1 MILISLDTVRAD
13 HLSLYGYG
21 RETTPELE
29 ALADECLVF
38 EQAYTTAPWTQP
50 AHMSLFTGLYPMQHE
65 VQGRDTAL
73 ADAIPTLAERLREA
87 GYRTAGFY
95 SPGWIDERY
104 GFGRGFDLFRPH
116 EGGAQADRHLREW
129 MEEQTGDEP
138 FFLFLH
144 VFDAHNEPLDVPGG
158 LPYDAPGEFATTFL
172 PDARERLAGIS
183 PKDLWTGAVEPTPEQ
198 LEAIV
203 ALYDGG
209 LRYVDHLVGTWVAA
223 WRRRG
228 ILDRALLIV
237 TSDHGEPL
245 GQRDGKLRGHGQ
257 MWEEGLH
264 VPLVLRLPAG
274 HPAAPPSIPAGGLR
288 RTEPVSLVDVVP
300 TVLEVL
306 GLDPAPALPGRSL
319 LGERAPPLALVAQHP
334 SWSVARYGPYKYV
347 VPARQRQS
355 GREKIYHLER
365 DRGEERPL
373 EREGDAAVFER
384 VRAELGPLLGRA
396 SPLFL
401 PRAQV
406 QRAAPL
412 DAEGLARLR
421 NLGYAGD

>member
-1 MILISLDTVRAD
+1 MCRALLALAALLLSAAAACGPPSGGTDGRPSVILISLDTVRAD

-144 VFDAHNEPLDVPGG
+144 VFDAHN
-158 LPYDAPGEFATTFL
+158 
-172 PDARERLAGIS
+172 
-183 PKDLWTGAVEPTPEQ
+183 
-198 LEAIV
+198 
-203 ALYDGG
+203 
-209 LRYVDHLVGTWVAA
+209 
-223 WRRRG
+223 
-228 ILDRALLIV
+228 
-237 TSDHGEPL
+237 EPL